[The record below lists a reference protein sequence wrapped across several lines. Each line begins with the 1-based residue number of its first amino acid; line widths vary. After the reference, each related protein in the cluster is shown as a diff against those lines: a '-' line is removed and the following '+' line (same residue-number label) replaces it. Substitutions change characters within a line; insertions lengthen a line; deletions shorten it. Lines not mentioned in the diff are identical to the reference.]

1 MNHFRSYSGSID
13 NIAADLRHAR
23 VGLQL
28 ELCGLERR
36 LWTET
41 QAGEL
46 IKQWLPTIREH
57 LTACEALVREIET
70 TMTSIEE
77 EQEAAKE
84 VVNDA
89 A

>member
-1 MNHFRSYSGSID
+1 MSHFRPYTGSVD
-13 NIAADLRHAR
+13 NTTGLLRSAR
-23 VGLQL
+23 LGLHL

-46 IKQWLPTIREH
+46 VKQWLPTIREH
-57 LTACEALVREIET
+57 LTACEALVREIEDTLT
-70 TMTSIEE
+70 TVEE

-84 VVNDA
+84 HADA